1 MLDSVKLFLF
11 SCILV
16 LASFIEGLRAEVD
29 AWRFPPTVGCS
40 TCHLDRRA
48 RRACRSCRI
57 VRRRRP

>member
-11 SCILV
+11 SCTLV
-16 LASFIEGLRAEVD
+16 LASFIEGLRVEVD
-29 AWRFPPTVGCS
+29 AWRFPPTAGCP
-40 TCHLDRRA
+40 TCHLNRLD